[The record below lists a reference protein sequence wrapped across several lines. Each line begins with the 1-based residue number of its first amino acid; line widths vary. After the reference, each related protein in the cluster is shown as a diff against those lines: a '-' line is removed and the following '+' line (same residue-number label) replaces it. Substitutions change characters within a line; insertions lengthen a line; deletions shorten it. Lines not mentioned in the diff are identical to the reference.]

1 MQVCHEVKPCSV
13 SQIPIYALEMRDI
26 KPSFFSKGNNF
37 ATWTDLKPVFQ
48 SDHLTFHS
56 EFPRKQGDHMTSS
69 CTQSHFPSLSLS
81 CLHQSYLRGHV
92 KKEKLT
98 YYRQPCFIFHQIEFY
113 FGDANLSKDRF
124 MKQEITKH
132 PEGCKYSK

>member
-1 MQVCHEVKPCSV
+1 MTGDLLLRGLIIIIV
-13 SQIPIYALEMRDI
+13 SHYR
-26 KPSFFSKGNNF
+26 
-37 ATWTDLKPVFQ
+37 
-48 SDHLTFHS
+48 
-56 EFPRKQGDHMTSS
+56 
-69 CTQSHFPSLSLS
+69 
-81 CLHQSYLRGHV
+81 YLRGHV

-132 PEGCKYSK
+132 PEGRKYSK